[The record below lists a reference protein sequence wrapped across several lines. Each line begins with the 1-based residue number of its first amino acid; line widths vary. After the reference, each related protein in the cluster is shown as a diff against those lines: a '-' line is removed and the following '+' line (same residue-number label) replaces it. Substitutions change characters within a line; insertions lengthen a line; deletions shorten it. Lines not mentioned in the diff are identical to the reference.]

1 MSVAGGDFR
10 VMHVITGLGRG
21 GAESQLAT
29 LLRATAPGMG
39 RAVVVSLLPG
49 GAYRAVI
56 ESAGIP
62 VHDLGMARGRPTLP
76 AFLRLARLIR
86 RYRPHILHAWMY
98 HAQLFA
104 TLALAISGRW
114 RGTRLIWGVRSSNMD
129 FARYGRSLRW
139 VVRSCGWLSSWADAV
154 LFNSESSIAPHR
166 DLGFQPRRSELIDN
180 GIDTERFR
188 PDHALRSQVRAELG
202 IAPTADL
209 IAYVARVDPK
219 KDHATFFAALGKL
232 PRAEALLIGS
242 DTERLATPANVHAL
256 GARDD
261 VERLL
266 AASDLIVSSSAFG
279 EGFSN
284 ALAEGMAAGLPAVA
298 TEVGDSARI
307 VGATGRIVPPR
318 EPAALAE
325 AMGALLGETK
335 TARVARGVDARR
347 RIESRFSIARAVDAH
362 GALYASLM
370 QRPGSSN
377 PPACPG
383 N

>member
-1 MSVAGGDFR
+1 MSVAGRDFR
-10 VMHVITGLGRG
+10 VMHLITGLSQG

-29 LLRATAPGMG
+29 LLRAATPGMG

-62 VHDLGMARGRPTLP
+62 VHDLGMARGRPSLL

-98 HAQLFA
+98 HAQLLA
-104 TLALAISGRW
+104 TLVLAISGRW
-114 RGTRLIWGVRSSNMD
+114 RGTRLIWGVRSANMD
-129 FARYGRSLRW
+129 FACYGRSLRW
-139 VVRSCGWLSSWADAV
+139 VVRSCGWLSSWTDAV
-154 LFNSESSIAPHR
+154 LFNSEASIALHR
-166 DLGFQPRRSELIDN
+166 DLGFRPRRSELIDN
-180 GIDTERFR
+180 GIDTECFR
-188 PDHALRSQVRAELG
+188 PNPVLRSRMRAELG

-209 IAYVARVDPK
+209 IAHVARVDPK
-219 KDHATFFAALGKL
+219 KDHETFLAALGKL
-232 PRAEALLIGS
+232 PRAEALLIGP
-242 DTERLATPANVHAL
+242 DTERLATSANVHAF

-261 VERLL
+261 VARLL
-266 AASDLIVSSSAFG
+266 AAADLIVSSSFS
-279 EGFSN
+279 ESFSN

-298 TEVGDSARI
+298 TDVGDSARI

-318 EPAALAE
+318 APAALAE
-325 AMGALLGETK
+325 AMGALLGESK
-335 TARVARGVDARR
+335 TARAVRGVEARR

-370 QRPGSSN
+370 QRPGSSK
-377 PPACPG
+377 PPGSPG

>member
-1 MSVAGGDFR
+1 MSVAGGDLR
-10 VMHVITGLGRG
+10 VMHVITGLTRG

-29 LLRATAPGMG
+29 LLRAAAPDMG

-49 GAYRAVI
+49 GAHRAVL

-62 VHDLGMARGRPTLP
+62 VHDLGMARGRPSLL
-76 AFLRLARLIR
+76 AFPRLARLIR
-86 RYRPHILHAWMY
+86 RYRPHFLHAWMY
-98 HAQLFA
+98 HAQLLA
-104 TLALAISGRW
+104 TLTLAISGRW
-114 RGTRLIWGVRSSNMD
+114 RGTRLIWGVRGSELD
-129 FARYGRSLRW
+129 FACYGRSLRW
-139 VVRSCGWLSSWADAV
+139 VVRSCGWLSSWPDAV
-154 LFNSESSIAPHR
+154 LFNSEAGITAHR
-166 DLGFQPRRSELIDN
+166 DLGFRPRRSELIDN

-188 PDHALRSQVRAELG
+188 PDPALRSQVRAELG

-209 IAYVARVDPK
+209 IAHVARVDPM
-219 KDHATFFAALGKL
+219 KDHATFLAALGKL
-232 PRAEALLIGS
+232 ARAEALLIGP

-298 TEVGDSARI
+298 TEAGDSARI
-307 VGATGRIVPPR
+307 VGATGRLVPPH

-325 AMGALLGETK
+325 AMAALLDESRA
-335 TARVARGVDARR
+335 ARAARGAEARR
-347 RIESRFSIARAVDAH
+347 RVESRFSIARAVDAH
-362 GALYASLM
+362 GVLYASL
-370 QRPGSSN
+370 R
-377 PPACPG
+377 
-383 N
+383 